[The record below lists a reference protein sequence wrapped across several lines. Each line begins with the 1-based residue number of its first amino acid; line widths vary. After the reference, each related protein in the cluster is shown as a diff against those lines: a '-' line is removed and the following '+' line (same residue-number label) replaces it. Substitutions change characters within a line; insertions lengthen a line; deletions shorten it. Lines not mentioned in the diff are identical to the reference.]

1 MKSALISDS
10 SFVIHNSAFQRGATR
25 PCANLHAVR
34 WWPLLIAGFACL
46 LLATLALSES
56 NGAGQA
62 LPAIDASAR
71 DREENPIRTP
81 PVLGTDQM
89 FAATAA
95 SQRPKLELTV
105 KDAILMTLEGNPWF
119 RLERLNAAISETLE
133 AQERS
138 EFDPQLRAGYLASR
152 ERDKGGSTSE
162 EGIDGTRTSETSAD
176 VEISEFLPTGTEVS
190 AGASFDRSWSDLYG
204 DQHTTRVGL
213 TVTQALL
220 KGAGLAP
227 NLANLR
233 QARLDALASL
243 YELRAFAEAL
253 VAQVEGT
260 YWDFALAQREIEIF
274 TDSLELAQQQ
284 LKETEERIALGLLA
298 ETELAAAKAEVAL
311 RREDLINARST
322 LEVTRLRLL
331 RLTSPPG
338 PGPWN
343 REVLIKNIPAV
354 PEVQLDGVEA
364 HIEVA
369 LKMRPDLNQAQLQL
383 ERGDLEIAK
392 TRNGLLPRLDLFIS
406 LGKTGYANSFKDS
419 VEDLDGK
426 HYDILAGVNLEYSL
440 GNRGNRAIYRR
451 AILSRRLANEAIE
464 NLTQLIQLDVRS
476 AYIEA
481 NRSKEQ
487 VAATFATRQLKQEA
501 HRAEVEKFRVG
512 RSTSFLVAQ
521 AQRDLVASQISE
533 ISSVVNYL
541 KALVDLY
548 LLEGSL
554 LERRGISVPGKE
566 AVGLG

>member
-10 SFVIHNSAFQRGATR
+10 SFIIHNSAFRRGATR

-34 WWPLLIAGFACL
+34 WWPLLIAGAYFLFAE
-46 LLATLALSES
+46 LAFSES
-56 NGAGQA
+56 EGPGRS
-62 LPAIDASAR
+62 LPVSDSPTQVFQV
-71 DREENPIRTP
+71 NPIATTSALDIYLMP
-81 PVLGTDQM
+81 APTI
-89 FAATAA
+89 AA
-95 SQRPKLELTV
+95 QRPKLELTV
-105 KDAILMTLEGNPWF
+105 KDAILMTLEGNPSF
-119 RLERLNAAISETLE
+119 RLERVNAAISETLE

-152 ERDKGGSTSE
+152 KRDRGGSTSE

-274 TDSLELAQQQ
+274 TDSLQLAQQQ

-338 PGPWN
+338 PSPWN
-343 REVLIKNIPAV
+343 REVHIKNIPAV

-392 TRNGLLPRLDLFIS
+392 TRNGLLPRLDLFIG

-426 HYDILAGVNLEYSL
+426 RYDILAGVNLEYSL
-440 GNRGNRAIYRR
+440 GNRENRAIHRR

-481 NRSKEQ
+481 NRYKEQ

-512 RSTSFLVAQ
+512 KSTSFLVAQ

-554 LERRGISVPGKE
+554 LERRGILVPGKE
-566 AVGLG
+566 AVDLG